1 MMKRVLS
8 ALGCRAVKLWKGFV
22 RVFYGNAA
30 SAVGTS
36 VLLLYIFVALFGPL
50 IFPYENV
57 VDTSK
62 QLLPP
67 SLSHPF
73 GTDNLG
79 RDVFRQ
85 LISGTGDILT
95 VAFLTAVITILA
107 AVTLGMVAGLRAG
120 LIDRLISFVTSV
132 FLTIP
137 SLPVFLILAAIFT
150 IEDNWTFALILSL
163 FNWAGLARA
172 VRSQVI
178 SLKERDFIQI
188 CKVMKM
194 SDFHIIFREI
204 MPNIASYI
212 LINFIIIMKNAITG
226 SVSLMLLGV
235 VALDPANWG
244 AVLNAA
250 KGNGALVDPSAYMW
264 LFAPILCIAFF
275 QFGVIILTRGL
286 DETLNPRLRVQ

>member
-1 MMKRVLS
+1 MKEKNPLLR
-8 ALGCRAVKLWKGFV
+8 LWHGFT
-22 RVFYGNAA
+22 RIFYGNTA

-36 VLLLYIFVALFGPL
+36 ILLFFILLAVVGPIL
-50 IFPYENV
+50 LPYANV

-67 SLSHPF
+67 SWEHPF

-95 VAFLTAVITILA
+95 VAFLTAVVTIVV
-107 AVTLGMVAGLRAG
+107 AVTLGMASGFIGGLP
-120 LIDRLISFVTSV
+120 DRLISFVTSV

-150 IEDNWTFALILSL
+150 IEDNLTFALILSL

-172 VRSQVI
+172 VRAQVI

-194 SDFHIIFREI
+194 SRVHIIFKEI

-244 AVLNAA
+244 AVLNSA
-250 KGNGALVDPSAYMW
+250 KGNGALVNSAAYMW
-264 LFAPILCIAFF
+264 LFAPILCIALF

>member
-1 MMKRVLS
+1 M
-8 ALGCRAVKLWKGFV
+8 
-22 RVFYGNAA
+22 
-30 SAVGTS
+30 
-36 VLLLYIFVALFGPL
+36 
-50 IFPYENV
+50 
-57 VDTSK
+57 
-62 QLLPP
+62 
-67 SLSHPF
+67 
-73 GTDNLG
+73 
-79 RDVFRQ
+79 
-85 LISGTGDILT
+85 
-95 VAFLTAVITILA
+95 
-107 AVTLGMVAGLRAG
+107 
-120 LIDRLISFVTSV
+120 

-150 IEDNWTFALILSL
+150 IEDNLTFALILSL

-172 VRSQVI
+172 VRAQVI

-194 SDFHIIFREI
+194 SRLHIIFKEI

-244 AVLNAA
+244 AVLNSA
-250 KGNGALVDPSAYMW
+250 KGNGALVNSAAYMW
-264 LFAPILCIAFF
+264 LFAPILCIALF

-286 DETLNPRLRVQ
+286 DETLNPRLRIQ

>member
-1 MMKRVLS
+1 MKEKNPLLR
-8 ALGCRAVKLWKGFV
+8 LWRGFT
-22 RVFYGNAA
+22 RVFYGNTA
-30 SAVGTS
+30 SAIGTTI
-36 VLLLYIFVALFGPL
+36 LLFFILVALFGPML
-50 IFPYENV
+50 LPYENV
-57 VDTSK
+57 VDTSQ

-67 SLSHPF
+67 SLEHPF

-95 VAFLTAVITILA
+95 VAFLTAVITIVV
-107 AVTLGMVAGLRAG
+107 AVTLGMASGFMGGVL
-120 LIDRLISFVTSV
+120 DKLISFVTSV

-150 IEDNWTFALILSL
+150 IEDNLTFALILSL

-172 VRSQVI
+172 VRAQVI

-194 SDFHIIFREI
+194 SRLHIIFKEI

-244 AVLNAA
+244 AVLNSA
-250 KGNGALVDPSAYMW
+250 KGNGALVNSAAYMW
-264 LFAPILCIAFF
+264 LFAPILCIALF

-286 DETLNPRLRVQ
+286 DETLNPRLRIQ

>member
-1 MMKRVLS
+1 MKEKNPLLR
-8 ALGCRAVKLWKGFV
+8 LWRGFT
-22 RVFYGNAA
+22 RVFYGNTA
-30 SAVGTS
+30 SAIGTTI
-36 VLLLYIFVALFGPL
+36 LLFFILVALFGPML
-50 IFPYENV
+50 LPYENV
-57 VDTSK
+57 VDTSQ

-67 SLSHPF
+67 SLEHPF

-95 VAFLTAVITILA
+95 VAFLTAVITIVVA
-107 AVTLGMVAGLRAG
+107 MTLGMASGFMGGVL
-120 LIDRLISFVTSV
+120 DKLISFVTSV

-150 IEDNWTFALILSL
+150 IEDNLTFALILSL

-172 VRSQVI
+172 VRAQVI

-194 SDFHIIFREI
+194 SKLHIIFKEI

-244 AVLNAA
+244 AVLNSA
-250 KGNGALVDPSAYMW
+250 KGNGALVNSAAYMW
-264 LFAPILCIAFF
+264 LFAPILCIALF

-286 DETLNPRLRVQ
+286 DETLNPRLRIQ

>member
-1 MMKRVLS
+1 MKEKNPLLR
-8 ALGCRAVKLWKGFV
+8 LWHGFT
-22 RVFYGNAA
+22 RIFYGNAA
-30 SAVGTS
+30 SALGTTILIFFI
-36 VLLLYIFVALFGPL
+36 LLAVFGPIL
-50 IFPYENV
+50 LPYANV

-67 SLSHPF
+67 SWEHPF

-85 LISGTGDILT
+85 LISGTADILT
-95 VAFLTAVITILA
+95 VAFLTAAITIVV
-107 AVTLGMVAGLRAG
+107 AVTLGMVSGFVGGL
-120 LIDRLISFVTSV
+120 LDRLISFVISV

-150 IEDNWTFALILSL
+150 IESNLTFALILSL

-172 VRSQVI
+172 VRAQVI

-194 SDFHIIFREI
+194 SGFHIIFKEI

-244 AVLNAA
+244 AVLNSA
-250 KGNGALVDPSAYMW
+250 KGNGALVNPAAYMW
-264 LFAPILCIAFF
+264 LFGPILCIALF

>member
-1 MMKRVLS
+1 MKEKNPLLR
-8 ALGCRAVKLWKGFV
+8 LWRGFT
-22 RVFYGNAA
+22 RVFYGNTA
-30 SAVGTS
+30 SAIGTTI
-36 VLLLYIFVALFGPL
+36 LLFFILVALFGPML
-50 IFPYENV
+50 LPYENV
-57 VDTSK
+57 VDTSQ

-67 SLSHPF
+67 SLEHPF

-95 VAFLTAVITILA
+95 VAFLTAVITIVV
-107 AVTLGMVAGLRAG
+107 AVTLGMASGFMGGVL
-120 LIDRLISFVTSV
+120 DKLISFVTSV

-150 IEDNWTFALILSL
+150 IEDNLTFALILSL

-172 VRSQVI
+172 VRAQVI

-194 SDFHIIFREI
+194 SKLHIIFKEI

-244 AVLNAA
+244 AVLNSA
-250 KGNGALVDPSAYMW
+250 KGNGALVNSAAYMW
-264 LFAPILCIAFF
+264 LFAPILCIALF

-286 DETLNPRLRVQ
+286 DETLNPRLRIQ

>member
-1 MMKRVLS
+1 MSRIIRKARRIFFS
-8 ALGCRAVKLWKGFV
+8 
-22 RVFYGNAA
+22 NAA
-30 SAVGTS
+30 SGIGTIVLMLFLIMAV
-36 VLLLYIFVALFGPL
+36 FGPVL
-50 IFPYENV
+50 FPYNDQ
-57 VDTSK
+57 VDITQ
-62 QLLPP
+62 QLLAP
-67 SLSHPF
+67 SREYPF

-85 LISGTGDILT
+85 LISGTRDILL
-95 VAFLTAVITILA
+95 VALMTAVVTVCA
-107 AVTLGMVAGLRAG
+107 AVTLGMLAGFRGG
-120 LIDRLISFVTSV
+120 LIDKLISFVTSV

-150 IEDNWTFALILSL
+150 IEDNITFALILSL
-163 FNWAGLARA
+163 FNWAGLSRA

-188 CKVMKM
+188 CKVMRLG
-194 SDFHIIFREI
+194 SAHIIFKEI

-235 VALDPANWG
+235 VAKDPANWG
-244 AVLNAA
+244 AVLAAA
-250 KGNGALVDPSAYMW
+250 KGGGALVNPAAYLW
-264 LFAPILCIAFF
+264 LFAPIVFIALF

>member
-1 MMKRVLS
+1 MKEKNPLLR
-8 ALGCRAVKLWKGFV
+8 LWRGFT
-22 RVFYGNAA
+22 RVFYGNTA
-30 SAVGTS
+30 SAIGTTI
-36 VLLLYIFVALFGPL
+36 LIFFILVALFGPML
-50 IFPYENV
+50 LPYENV
-57 VDTSK
+57 VDTSQ

-67 SLSHPF
+67 SLEHPF

-95 VAFLTAVITILA
+95 VAVLTAVITIVV
-107 AVTLGMVAGLRAG
+107 AVTLGMASGFMGGVL
-120 LIDRLISFVTSV
+120 DKLISFVTSV

-150 IEDNWTFALILSL
+150 IEDNLTFALILSL

-172 VRSQVI
+172 VRAQVI

-194 SDFHIIFREI
+194 SRLHIIFKEI

-244 AVLNAA
+244 AVLNSA
-250 KGNGALVDPSAYMW
+250 KGNGALVNSAAYMW
-264 LFAPILCIAFF
+264 LFAPILCIALF

-286 DETLNPRLRVQ
+286 DETLNPRLRIQ

>member
-1 MMKRVLS
+1 MNRIIKKAGKIFFS
-8 ALGCRAVKLWKGFV
+8 
-22 RVFYGNAA
+22 NTA
-30 SAVGTS
+30 SRIGTT
-36 VLLLYIFVALFGPL
+36 VLLLFLIMAAFGPML
-50 IFPYENV
+50 FPYNDK
-57 VDTSK
+57 VDTTQ
-62 QLLPP
+62 QLLAP
-67 SLSHPF
+67 SWEHPF

-85 LISGTGDILT
+85 LISGTRDILQ
-95 VAFLTAVITILA
+95 VAFMTAVVTVCV
-107 AVTLGMVAGLRAG
+107 AVTLGMLAGFRGG

-150 IEDNWTFALILSL
+150 IDDNITFALILSL
-163 FNWAGLARA
+163 FNWAGLSRA

-188 CKVMKM
+188 CKVMRLG
-194 SDFHIIFREI
+194 SAHIIFKEI

-235 VALDPANWG
+235 VAKDPANWG
-244 AVLNAA
+244 AVLASA
-250 KGNGALVDPSAYMW
+250 KGNGALVNPAAYLW
-264 LFAPILCIAFF
+264 LFAPIIFIALF

>member
-1 MMKRVLS
+1 MKEKNPLLR
-8 ALGCRAVKLWKGFV
+8 LWRGFT
-22 RVFYGNAA
+22 RVFYGNTA
-30 SAVGTS
+30 SAIGTTI
-36 VLLLYIFVALFGPL
+36 LLFFILVALFGPIL
-50 IFPYENV
+50 LPYENV
-57 VDTSK
+57 VDTSQ

-67 SLSHPF
+67 SLEHPF

-85 LISGTGDILT
+85 LISGTADILT
-95 VAFLTAVITILA
+95 VAFLTAVITIVA
-107 AVTLGMVAGLRAG
+107 AVTLGMVSGFLG
-120 LIDRLISFVTSV
+120 GVPDKLISFITSV

-150 IEDNWTFALILSL
+150 IEDNLTFALILSL

-172 VRSQVI
+172 VRAQVI

-194 SDFHIIFREI
+194 SRLHIIFKEI

-244 AVLNAA
+244 AVLNSA
-250 KGNGALVDPSAYMW
+250 KGNGALVNSAAYMW
-264 LFAPILCIAFF
+264 LFAPILCIALF

-286 DETLNPRLRVQ
+286 DETLNPRLRIQ

>member
-1 MMKRVLS
+1 MKEKNPLLR
-8 ALGCRAVKLWKGFV
+8 LWRGFT
-22 RVFYGNAA
+22 RVFYGNTA
-30 SAVGTS
+30 SAIGTTI
-36 VLLLYIFVALFGPL
+36 LLFFILVALFGPML
-50 IFPYENV
+50 LPYENV
-57 VDTSK
+57 VDTSQ

-67 SLSHPF
+67 SLEHPF

-95 VAFLTAVITILA
+95 VAFLTAVITIVA
-107 AVTLGMVAGLRAG
+107 AVTLGMASGFMGGVL
-120 LIDRLISFVTSV
+120 DKLISFVTSV

-150 IEDNWTFALILSL
+150 IEDNLTFALILSL

-172 VRSQVI
+172 VRAQVI

-194 SDFHIIFREI
+194 SRLHIIFKEI

-244 AVLNAA
+244 AVLNSA
-250 KGNGALVDPSAYMW
+250 KGNGALVNSAAYMW
-264 LFAPILCIAFF
+264 LFAPILCIALF

-286 DETLNPRLRVQ
+286 DETLNPRLRIQ